1 MARRLPL
8 LGEQRLSE
16 LEAAWKSE
24 RRDWARQRLR
34 VIRMVARHQH
44 SAQEIAEALGVSR
57 PTVFNYLKAFV
68 QKGVEGLL
76 HRGYGIGRPGVV
88 EGKVREELIEK
99 LRAGEFSR
107 AKDVQR
113 WVRKRTGCT
122 LSLKTLYY
130 HLGKVGGVL
139 RVPRKTHVKKDAAQ
153 VEAFRQEAADR
164 LLAMVEDRRRPV
176 RLWVVDEHRYGLL
189 PVIRRCW
196 GLRGVR
202 VHAPYATKYQW
213 GYLYEALEVDGA
225 NAMELLFSPRVGKD
239 VSNLFL
245 RQLADTDADAVHL
258 VVWDQAGFHP
268 KDGEEGVP
276 ENVRLL
282 PLPAY
287 SPELNPVEKLGD
299 MVKDAIANRL
309 FTQLADLEAAILEE
323 LEPLRTGAHYVRQ
336 LLGQYSIVSSA
347 NACGRNSKYK
357 SF

>member
-1 MARRLPL
+1 M

-34 VIRMVARHQH
+34 VVRMVALHRH
-44 SAQEIAEALGVSR
+44 SAQEIADIIGVSR
-57 PTVFNYLKAFV
+57 PTVFNYLKVFLA
-68 QKGVEGLL
+68 KGAGGLL

-88 EGKVREELIEK
+88 EGKVRQELIEK
-99 LRAGEFSR
+99 LRAGEFGR
-107 AKDVQR
+107 AKDLQH
-113 WVRKRTGCT
+113 WVRERTGRT

-153 VEAFRQEAADR
+153 VEAFRQEAAER
-164 LLAMVEDRRRPV
+164 LLALVQDRSQPV

-213 GYLYEALEVDGA
+213 GYLYEALEVDGQ
-225 NAMELLFSPRVGKD
+225 NRMELLFAPRVGKD

-245 RQLADTDADAVHL
+245 QQLADKDPGALHL

-268 KDGEEGVP
+268 RDGEEGVP
-276 ENVRLL
+276 ANVRLL

-309 FTQLADLEAAILEE
+309 FAELPALEAAILTE
-323 LEPLRTGAHYVRQ
+323 LEPLRHCAQRVRQ

-347 NACGRNSKYK
+347 N
-357 SF
+357 SFGKN